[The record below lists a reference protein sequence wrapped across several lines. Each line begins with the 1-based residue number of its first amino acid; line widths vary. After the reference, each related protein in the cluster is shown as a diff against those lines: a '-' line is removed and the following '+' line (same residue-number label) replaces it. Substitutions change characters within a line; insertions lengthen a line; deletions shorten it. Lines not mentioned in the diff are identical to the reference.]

1 MYDLLIYNAVI
12 VDSRGERQGWVA
24 VTGNIVAA
32 TGESSDMPEASEK
45 IDAHGAYLIPG
56 LTDTHVHFRDPGLTH
71 KADIESES
79 RAALAGG
86 VTTVFDMPNRSE
98 EHTSELQSPR

>member
-45 IDAHGAYLIPG
+45 IAGRSFSRNPM
-56 LTDTHVHFRDPGLTH
+56 H
-71 KADIESES
+71 KTRQARS
-79 RAALAGG
+79 R
-86 VTTVFDMPNRSE
+86 
-98 EHTSELQSPR
+98 